1 MLIYNILN
9 IHKVNWKY
17 SCHTATYIPQTE
29 HLLTFL
35 RSDEKTYNNEGCDI
49 QCQTNSHHHLS
60 YSPWAGKSSLLY
72 NPLRRQ
78 IKSCPI
84 CIWRDVCS
92 REHDLCSDL
101 WNVARLQKH
110 LYIASRFGSIFG
122 WLSFTWMLHT
132 VEKLFL
138 LNHNTHGRH
147 TQDYC
152 EQYTIIRC
160 VQRVWRSVEIKV
172 FIQDACV
179 STRPETTTHH
189 PTASSQG
196 QVGCGKG
203 MREWND
209 CWYK

>member
-60 YSPWAGKSSLLY
+60 YSPWAGESSLLY

-101 WNVARLQKH
+101 WNVARLISAKAS
-110 LYIASRFGSIFG
+110 LYRKQIWFYIWVVIFYMNAAYCG
-122 WLSFTWMLHT
+122 EIISAKSQHPRETHT
-132 VEKLFL
+132 RL
-138 LNHNTHGRH
+138 LWTVYNH
-147 TQDYC
+147 QMC
-152 EQYTIIRC
+152 
-160 VQRVWRSVEIKV
+160 S
-172 FIQDACV
+172 
-179 STRPETTTHH
+179 
-189 PTASSQG
+189 
-196 QVGCGKG
+196 KG
-203 MREWND
+203 MKVCRN
-209 CWYK
+209 

>member
-1 MLIYNILN
+1 M
-9 IHKVNWKY
+9 W
-17 SCHTATYIPQTE
+17 P
-29 HLLTFL
+29 
-35 RSDEKTYNNEGCDI
+35 D
-49 QCQTNSHHHLS
+49 LS
-60 YSPWAGKSSLLY
+60 
-72 NPLRRQ
+72 
-78 IKSCPI
+78 
-84 CIWRDVCS
+84 V
-92 REHDLCSDL
+92 
-101 WNVARLQKH
+101 QKH
-110 LYIASRFGSIFG
+110 LYIASRFGSIFV

-209 CWYK
+209 CWYKQAVTFLKRRLEASTPFFPLFARCSLSFPFAISEGHVLCILRNYLAKILLLKASPPTPAVSL